1 MIWPGFFSQK
11 KIIFKPWN
19 VISGAS
25 SQLSQCFC
33 RQLLLANPWLTCCSL
48 YQKFPWNDIGS
59 SGFHVCSR
67 INAVFTGETQKPKT
81 KTTMLEAVNLK
92 KATPEQVEP
101 LENPHQSHVAPL
113 LLTRKVQRCSGRNCW
128 DTFRCQYHEIKTE
141 LIEYNFIVNFECGCS
156 WHEDC
161 KHLPVD
167 ILICASFWRCF
178 FFCQTSRR
186 HFGE

>member
-1 MIWPGFFSQK
+1 MFAKSKSGLLIFISYDMAWILLSK

-101 LENPHQSHVAPL
+101 LENPISHMSHPF
-113 LLTRKVQRCSGRNCW
+113 CSLGKC
-128 DTFRCQYHEIKTE
+128 KGA
-141 LIEYNFIVNFECGCS
+141 LVGIVG
-156 WHEDC
+156 
-161 KHLPVD
+161 
-167 ILICASFWRCF
+167 
-178 FFCQTSRR
+178 T
-186 HFGE
+186 HFDVNTMK